1 MMIPC
6 VLAPSREGD
15 RKRHDE
21 TPAER
26 APHRRSTGGMQCS
39 GSDRQSFFTRPTAR
53 HRPSWVL
60 VDRSG
65 EHPDRLPKG
74 HGDGRG
80 DGGCDV
86 YLSRDGVP
94 VVIHDSKLKRTT
106 GVSGSVHEKTASELG
121 RLDAGSWKSKEFRG
135 ERIPTLVDLLRL
147 VKGHLRLVIEIK
159 QPGMETEVIKAIREA
174 GVDPDAVMIFSFDH
188 DTVLNIAR
196 LEPLLPTTWLV
207 GKLPDD
213 DDGRRRVLRE
223 ALGARA
229 SAIGLPKDR
238 VFPDFVRRAHECG
251 LLVFVWTVNEVKDME
266 SLLDVGVDAIITDR
280 PDVAI
285 ELLKSPQRT

>member
-1 MMIPC
+1 MMKSLLS
-6 VLAPSREGD
+6 VLPTVVLLVACSAQAPTVSRSSLARPLVIAHRGFSWIAPENTLIAF
-15 RKRHDE
+15 RKAME
-21 TPAER
+21 TGVGMAE
-26 APHRRSTGGMQCS
+26 
-39 GSDRQSFFTRPTAR
+39 
-53 HRPSWVL
+53 
-60 VDRSG
+60 
-65 EHPDRLPKG
+65 
-74 HGDGRG
+74 
-80 DGGCDV
+80 CDV

-94 VVIHDSKLKRTT
+94 VVIHDEKLKRTT

-159 QPGMETEVIKAIREA
+159 QTGMETEVVKAIREA
-174 GVDPDAVMIFSFDH
+174 GVDPDAVMIFSFDR

-251 LLVFVWTVNEVKDME
+251 LPVFVWTVNKVKDME

>member
-1 MMIPC
+1 MMKPLLS
-6 VLAPSREGD
+6 VLPTVVLLA
-15 RKRHDE
+15 
-21 TPAER
+21 A
-26 APHRRSTGGMQCS
+26 CS
-39 GSDRQSFFTRPTAR
+39 AQAPTASR
-53 HRPSWVL
+53 SSLARPLVIAHRGFSWIAPENTLIAFRKAMETGV
-60 VDRSG
+60 G
-65 EHPDRLPKG
+65 MAE
-74 HGDGRG
+74 
-80 DGGCDV
+80 CDV

-147 VKGHLRLVIEIK
+147 VKGRLRLVIEIK
-159 QPGMETEVIKAIREA
+159 QPGMETEVVKAIREA

-251 LLVFVWTVNEVKDME
+251 LPVFVWTVNEVKDME